1 MNPAPVCNPFVQILL
16 ALLRHSPGAATL
28 QHVPA
33 RAVMAAAQTV
43 THATKLHFWASISA
57 ATCVENRLP
66 ESCLINPP
74 RRRWKQELAPD
85 TQGKNEVAHP
95 QSNVLQ
101 VSAPLPSAFLHN
113 LRPSGG
119 KLVFKAI
126 SEGISEGKG
135 REEWENSVLMQSGAG
150 TA

>member
-33 RAVMAAAQTV
+33 RAVTAAAQTV
-43 THATKLHFWASISA
+43 THATKLHFWASVSA

-66 ESCLINPP
+66 ESCLVNPT

-85 TQGKNEVAHP
+85 AQGKNEVAHP

-101 VSAPLPSAFLHN
+101 VSVPLPSAFLHN
-113 LRPSGG
+113 LRPFGE
-119 KLVFKAI
+119 KLVFKAL

-135 REEWENSVLMQSGAG
+135 REEWENSFLMQSGAG